1 MQSRRQVWQQ
11 DVVATI
17 VAVAIHALAIGFL
30 LMNLQMSG
38 ALDTQPT
45 VAEPI
50 PAEMVDEMATRE
62 ELTRQ
67 AAEERRQREAAERQA
82 RLARA
87 EREAEERRQAEIRHQ
102 KEEEARR
109 EAEEAKRQAAE

>member
-1 MQSRRQVWQQ
+1 MWQQ

-67 AAEERRQREAAERQA
+67 AAEERHDMLQCLGLLGRGHGC
-82 RLARA
+82 LGGLF
-87 EREAEERRQAEIRHQ
+87 
-102 KEEEARR
+102 
-109 EAEEAKRQAAE
+109 